1 MSEKISKKTPTD
13 FLKHILGQQVFVRL
27 NSGVDYKG
35 VLSCLDGYMNI
46 ALEQT
51 EEYVDGELRNRYGD
65 AFIRGNNV
73 TESNV
78 EQAVSLYFENGG
90 QPLQS
95 HGAATAAAAA
105 PASGRSTPGLDD
117 SDVRAPIAARRDVL
131 VDGYGSSMGDVYQ
144 SAYGAYVPNAL
155 RSSTASIFNQNVGA
169 GQVPF
174 RDFAQEAA
182 EIANEPAVA
191 AAASRRSRLAE
202 LFKPPFDIMFTGGL
216 DSAKQTALASGKWV
230 LVNLQNVSDFR
241 CQALNR
247 DIWSQGIIKDIV
259 RKNFCFLQLSVD
271 VPEGSR
277 IANMYN
283 ASSYP
288 LIAVIHPKTGELRTL
303 FDRYENVADMLEDM
317 THFMSENPL
326 AKKNGGSNEASTSR
340 SASTGG
346 SALGNVYNLSEEDQ
360 LAAAIAASELDGQV
374 EPAVAVGSGSEYDTF
389 SDANSY
395 SDIHSISSSDGDYSE
410 DEMDVDDVSA
420 AHEQMAQ
427 EATSEAVPEE
437 QGPGAWYR
445 DLPGT
450 EPLEPAAGP
459 ASTRIQFRFPNG
471 QRVVKRFA
479 KTDSVA
485 TIFQYL
491 KATLPEAASEIPE
504 VLFMST
510 RLSDCVDQTIE
521 EAKLVNASIVVDI

>member
-1 MSEKISKKTPTD
+1 
-13 FLKHILGQQVFVRL
+13 
-27 NSGVDYKG
+27 
-35 VLSCLDGYMNI
+35 
-46 ALEQT
+46 
-51 EEYVDGELRNRYGD
+51 
-65 AFIRGNNV
+65 
-73 TESNV
+73 
-78 EQAVSLYFENGG
+78 
-90 QPLQS
+90 
-95 HGAATAAAAA
+95 
-105 PASGRSTPGLDD
+105 
-117 SDVRAPIAARRDVL
+117 
-131 VDGYGSSMGDVYQ
+131 
-144 SAYGAYVPNAL
+144 
-155 RSSTASIFNQNVGA
+155 
-169 GQVPF
+169 
-174 RDFAQEAA
+174 
-182 EIANEPAVA
+182 
-191 AAASRRSRLAE
+191 
-202 LFKPPFDIMFTGGL
+202 
-216 DSAKQTALASGKWV
+216 
-230 LVNLQNVSDFR
+230 
-241 CQALNR
+241 
-247 DIWSQGIIKDIV
+247 
-259 RKNFCFLQLSVD
+259 
-271 VPEGSR
+271 
-277 IANMYN
+277 
-283 ASSYP
+283 
-288 LIAVIHPKTGELRTL
+288 
-303 FDRYENVADMLEDM
+303 
-317 THFMSENPL
+317 
-326 AKKNGGSNEASTSR
+326 
-340 SASTGG
+340 
-346 SALGNVYNLSEEDQ
+346 EDQ

-427 EATSEAVPEE
+427 EATREAVPEE

-491 KATLPEAASEIPE
+491 KATLPEAAHEIPE

>member
-1 MSEKISKKTPTD
+1 MDSELVQNFCAVTGAEPDVAT
-13 FLKHILGQQVFVRL
+13 
-27 NSGVDYKG
+27 
-35 VLSCLDGYMNI
+35 GY
-46 ALEQT
+46 LQ
-51 EEYVDGELRNRYGD
+51 
-65 AFIRGNNV
+65 V

-95 HGAATAAAAA
+95 HGAATAAAAV

-131 VDGYGSSMGDVYQ
+131 VDNYGSSIGDVYQ
-144 SAYGAYVPNAL
+144 SPYGAYAPNAL

-169 GQVPF
+169 GHVPF

-182 EIANEPAVA
+182 EIANEPSVA

-202 LFKPPFDIMFTGGL
+202 LFKPPFDIMYTGGL
-216 DSAKQTALASGKWV
+216 DSAKQTAQSSGKWV

-259 RKNFCFLQLSVD
+259 RKNFVFLQLSVD
-271 VPEGSR
+271 VPEGNR

-283 ASSYP
+283 ATSYP

-317 THFMSENPL
+317 TNFMSENPL
-326 AKKNGGSNEASTSR
+326 AKKNSASNAASTSR

-360 LAAAIAASELDGQV
+360 LAAAIAASELDGRA
-374 EPAVAVGSGSEYDTF
+374 EPAVAAGSGSEYDTF

-395 SDIHSISSSDGDYSE
+395 SDIHSISSSDGGYSE

-437 QGPGAWYR
+437 QGPGAWYG
-445 DLPGT
+445 DLPVT

-510 RLSDCVDQTIE
+510 RLSDCIGQTIE